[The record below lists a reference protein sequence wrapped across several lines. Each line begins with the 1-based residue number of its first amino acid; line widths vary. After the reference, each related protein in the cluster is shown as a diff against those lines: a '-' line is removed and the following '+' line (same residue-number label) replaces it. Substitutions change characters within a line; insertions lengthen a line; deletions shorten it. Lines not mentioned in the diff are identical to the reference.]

1 MTKEYASVDGER
13 IYFDESFE
21 EEPDKAN
28 YEEWLQWI
36 EGLLETLLRSKAADE
51 AVHAS

>member
-1 MTKEYASVDGER
+1 MTKDYASVDGEK

-28 YEEWLQWI
+28 FEEWLRRI

-51 AVHAS
+51 TVPAS